1 MNTTAMRTGAALACT
16 AVLALAACGS
26 DDDDTAASGSPQET
40 TAASTGASPTGSAG
54 TTAPPSGDA
63 PPPGGGG
70 GNGSVDD
77 GARCHTSE
85 LTVTAGRGDGA
96 AGSVYH
102 PLIFRNSGD
111 RTCTVAGFPGVS
123 MVGDNNGTQVGAPAD
138 RDAGTA
144 DPVTLGPG
152 QSATATLRVVN
163 VQNYGDQCS
172 ETPADGLRIYPPD
185 ELDALYLQMPGLT
198 GCSNDDIVAMHI
210 GPLTPA

>member
-1 MNTTAMRTGAALACT
+1 MTTTAMRTGAALACT

-40 TAASTGASPTGSAG
+40 TAASTGASPTGPTP

-63 PPPGGGG
+63 PAPGD

-77 GARCHTSE
+77 GSRCHTSE

-102 PLIFRNSGD
+102 PLIFKNSGD

-123 MVGDNNGTQVGAPAD
+123 MVGENNGTQVGAPAD

-172 ETPADGLRIYPPD
+172 EAPADGLRIFPPD